1 MSLWDHPTLRF
12 PEKSHSTPPS
22 VWQNFLL
29 LYSNSMTDVS
39 VALHNLMVLGHL
51 RFTWNHLLWVFVV
64 GKATTKMFIAIHPDI
79 LFTLTFLSHQPGR
92 CWFILEVSFTCS
104 WEGLD
109 EGWTWN
115 CLMWLNLLRS
125 AYVSLIRLKWNS
137 PEILTFWIIAITI
150 VVGGSDYCFLFL
162 NKIQIYVIIPL
173 KSLLRWIPRGKFYWL
188 EVVLLLLRRFE
199 GVLGFV

>member
-79 LFTLTFLSHQPGR
+79 LFTLIFLSHQPGR
-92 CWFILEVSFTCS
+92 CWFILEVSFTC
-104 WEGLD
+104 
-109 EGWTWN
+109 
-115 CLMWLNLLRS
+115 CLSVTNLLRGS
-125 AYVSLIRLKWNS
+125 GWGLDLDLSHVVKPLTLCLCKSHTLKVKLAWDFDILVLIEAKL
-137 PEILTFWIIAITI
+137 AITI

-162 NKIQIYVIIPL
+162 NKTFI
-173 KSLLRWIPRGKFYWL
+173 SLFLWNLYSAEFPEENFIG
-188 EVVLLLLRRFE
+188 
-199 GVLGFV
+199 